1 MNKME
6 DRYMDE
12 IRADM
17 EREKKFQDFR
27 HGMMCFCFGGG
38 LVATIAS
45 PDWKQMIAALV
56 VTAVAEIVLWMEA

>member
-1 MNKME
+1 MNEMD

-38 LVATIAS
+38 LVASIAA
-45 PDWKQMIAALV
+45 PDWKSLL
-56 VTAVAEIVLWMEA
+56 TAVAVTVVAEIILWMEA